1 MNGVPEAA
9 WAYALREVPQTSQLM
24 VTATPE
30 QARRLAAELSC
41 WRPQT
46 TICTFLSSG
55 ETPYTRLSAEPRAL
69 QSRMGLLTQLALGT
83 QPSVIVTD
91 AQAIGRRLP
100 APEHIECQ
108 CRLLAPGDHVERSQF
123 LKLLQSAGYYAAPR
137 TEEPG
142 TFSARGSVIDL
153 WPPNDPK
160 PSRLDFFGDELES
173 IREIDPG
180 LQRSGAKKDLFALGP
195 ARLIEPGPD
204 LAQSSRSKLLELG
217 EQQKLPSE
225 SVRQTL
231 DRLSAGIQDPL
242 LQALEPVLLPLRG
255 PLLDWLSKETKVVLC
270 DPEGIDRE
278 LDGIDQRFFSGYEKL
293 IDEALA
299 SSPESHRVERAELWR
314 RLKSSNPLLIT
325 QRSPGETQNI
335 NGLDDMVARLRLTPE
350 SDEDRLLPLA
360 KQIQRWRREGYLPIM
375 LSPPGRQERLR
386 QRLNGLGLGLRNLAT
401 QTVVDW
407 SGCQPQDTSAHLWLG
422 EGRQSTG
429 FVDHQ
434 RKRVLLVE
442 HELLGRRRS
451 SQAKAHRK
459 RFRASLDQL
468 NPGDL
473 VVHIDFGIAAY
484 QGLTRRIIDG
494 ITMDFLQLNFRGED
508 KVFVPVERVSVLRR
522 YDGGGRPKLDKIG
535 GTSWQNRRK
544 KVRRGLLEM
553 AHRLAQTQARRQ
565 RSRVSPIPH
574 PGSLME
580 DFDAG
585 FPHELTADQESAVEA
600 IIKDLES
607 AVPMDRLLCGD
618 VGFGKTEVALRA
630 SFAAVASGQQVAILC
645 PTTVLCHQHLR
656 TFRNRLGRFGIRVE
670 GVSRLTTSAQLRQIE
685 ADLKAGKIE
694 VIIGT
699 HRLLN
704 PQFSYQSLGLLVV
717 DEEQRFGVKHKER
730 LKELKA
736 GVNILTMTATPI
748 PRTLQFALL
757 GLRQLSVIETP
768 PTNRRSV
775 RTALAPYHD
784 HLVQEVIER
793 ELHRGGQIFFL
804 HNRVRTLPGIAH
816 HLQGLV
822 PQAKIEV
829 AHGQMK
835 PERLEEAMIRFT
847 DGDVDLL
854 VCTSIIEAGLDIER
868 ANTIL
873 IDRADH
879 FGLTQ
884 LHQIRGRVGRRS
896 ERGYCYLL
904 IRKSEAALSD
914 QARER
919 LDALQRFAHLGA
931 GFQVARADLEQRGS
945 GNLLGEDQS
954 GQVAQVGID
963 LYLDLLA
970 EALAQVQG
978 TGSDLTDRL
987 DLKLG
992 RSAVIPHAF
1001 LPDAAERLALYEH
1014 IGRLQN
1020 DQEIEALEDELTD
1033 TYGRLPDE
1041 VDALFMAARIRWR
1054 AMPMQLAMLQAVRT
1068 KSNRWSLMAGF
1079 HTETTPIQA
1088 QDLVNWVRNS
1098 ENRCHL
1104 TKSGRIVHD
1113 PADQEGKDSAELLL
1127 GFVNQLKGLLP
1138 KGEKSGP

>member
-1 MNGVPEAA
+1 MSGVPEAA
-9 WAYALREVPQTSQLM
+9 WAYMLRDQEGPQLV
-24 VTATPE
+24 VTPEPE
-30 QARRLAAELSC
+30 QAQGLANELRC
-41 WRPQT
+41 WRPDLS
-46 TICTFLSSG
+46 IALFLSSG
-55 ETPYTRLSAEPRAL
+55 ESPYTRLSAEPQAV
-69 QSRMGLLTQLALGT
+69 QSRMGLMTQLALGA
-83 QPSVIVTD
+83 QPAIIVAD
-91 AQAIGRRLP
+91 AQVMARRLP
-100 APEHIECQ
+100 NPQHIESQ
-108 CRLLAPGDHVERSQF
+108 CRLLAPGDHVERGDF
-123 LKLLQSAGYYAAPR
+123 LETLQAGGYYPAPR

-142 TFSARGSVIDL
+142 TFSTRGSVIDL

-160 PSRLDFFGDELES
+160 PSRVDFFGDEIES

-180 LQRSGAKKDLFALGP
+180 LQRGGIKKEIFAFGP
-195 ARLIEPGPD
+195 AQLIQPGPA
-204 LAQSSRSKLLELG
+204 LAQERRTHLLELG
-217 EQQKLPSE
+217 ESQQLPSE
-225 SVRQTL
+225 TIRQAL

-242 LQALEPVLLPLRG
+242 IQAFEPVLLDLKG
-255 PLLDWLSKETKVVLC
+255 PLLDWLKRETQITLC
-270 DPEGIDRE
+270 DPEAIRRQLERVDE
-278 LDGIDQRFFSGYEKL
+278 HFFAGYEGL
-293 IDEALA
+293 MEEALA
-299 SSPESHRVERAELWR
+299 APPQAHRLECADLMGRLSALGASPLSPQTGDTSPALSDLEEL
-314 RLKSSNPLLIT
+314 
-325 QRSPGETQNI
+325 
-335 NGLDDMVARLRLTPE
+335 MARLRLNPE
-350 SDEDRLLPLA
+350 GEQDRLEPLA
-360 KQIQRWRREGYLPIM
+360 KDVRRWRRDGYRPIM
-375 LSPPGRQERLR
+375 VAPPGRLERLR
-386 QRLNGLGLGLRNLAT
+386 RRLEGLGLGLRNLPSSPAL
-401 QTVVDW
+401 DW
-407 SGCQPQDTSAHLWLG
+407 QACDLRDLSAHLWLG
-422 EGRQSTG
+422 EGRQSMG
-429 FVDHQ
+429 FVDHRLKQ
-434 RKRVLLVE
+434 VLLVE
-442 HELLGRRRS
+442 QELLGRRRTGGRRS
-451 SQAKAHRK
+451 HRK

-473 VVHIDFGIAAY
+473 VVHIDYGIAAY

-494 ITMDFLQLNFRGED
+494 VTMDFLQLNFRGED
-508 KVFVPVERVSVLRR
+508 KVFVPVERISVLRR

-565 RSRVSPIPH
+565 QAQVLPIPH
-574 PGSLME
+574 PGSLMN

-585 FPHELTADQESAVEA
+585 FPHELTPDQETAMEA
-600 IIKDLES
+600 ITKDLES

-618 VGFGKTEVALRA
+618 VGFGKTELALRA
-630 SFAAVASGQQVAILC
+630 TFSAVAAGQQVAILC

-656 TFRNRLGRFGIRVE
+656 TFRDRLGRFGIRVE
-670 GVSRLTTSAQLRQIE
+670 ALSRLTGSTPLKQLE
-685 ADLKAGKIE
+685 SDLARGNIE

-699 HRLLN
+699 HRLLS
-704 PQFSYQSLGLLVV
+704 PRFTYQSLGLLVV

-768 PTNRRSV
+768 PTDRRSV

-784 HLVQEVIER
+784 TLVQEVMER

-822 PQAKIEV
+822 PHARVEM
-829 AHGQMK
+829 AHGQMN
-835 PERLEEAMIRFT
+835 PERLEEAMVRFT
-847 DGDVDLL
+847 EGEVDLL
-854 VCTSIIEAGLDIER
+854 VCTSIIEAGLDIPR

-884 LHQIRGRVGRRS
+884 LHQIRGRVGRRA

-904 IRKSEAALSD
+904 IRKAEAALTD

-919 LDALQRFAHLGA
+919 LDALQRFTHLGA
-931 GFQVARADLEQRGS
+931 GFQVARADLDQRGA

-978 TGSDLTDRL
+978 GSGQLTDRL

-1001 LPDAAERLALYEH
+1001 LPDAAERLALYEQ
-1014 IGRLQN
+1014 ISRLQN
-1020 DQEIEALEDELTD
+1020 DEEIEALEDELSD
-1033 TYGRLPDE
+1033 TYGRLPKE
-1041 VDALFMAARIRWR
+1041 LEGLLLTARIRWR
-1054 AMPMQLAMLQAVRT
+1054 ALPLQLALLQAVKNSRG
-1068 KSNRWSLMAGF
+1068 RWSLTAGF
-1079 HTETTPIQA
+1079 HGETTPVEGPS
-1088 QDLVNWVRNS
+1088 LVAFVS
-1098 ENRCHL
+1098 EAANRCHL
-1104 TKSGRIVHD
+1104 TKSGRLVHD
-1113 PADQEGKDSAELLL
+1113 PADQEGKDPADLLL
-1127 GFVNQLKGLLP
+1127 AFVSRLLGLLP
-1138 KGEKSGP
+1138 KQEA